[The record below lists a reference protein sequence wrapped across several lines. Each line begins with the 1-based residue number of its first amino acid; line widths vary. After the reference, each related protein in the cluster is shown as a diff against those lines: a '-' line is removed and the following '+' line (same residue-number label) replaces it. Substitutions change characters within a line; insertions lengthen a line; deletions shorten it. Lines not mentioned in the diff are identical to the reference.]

1 MSDKALLVMDM
12 PKDCLHCKM
21 RHVIYCE
28 SGKGYQQCGL
38 NTDGYALESF
48 FKEDDLKD
56 GWISPKCPLK
66 PIPRK
71 KECDLLSVGSKIRIW
86 REGWNACIDKILGE
100 R

>member
-1 MSDKALLVMDM
+1 MSDKALFVMDI

-38 NTDGYALESF
+38 NRDGYKLESF

-56 GWISPKCPLK
+56 GWISPRCPLK
-66 PIPRK
+66 PVPEK
-71 KECDLLSVGSKIRIW
+71 KPVVLDALDSFGN
-86 REGWNACIDKILGE
+86 GWNACIDEILDE
-100 R
+100 LDEK